1 MGERLPRQTRVA
13 RGPKVDRAAHVLRVP
28 QVRALRE
35 AEQEHCYVLG
45 LDSDMRV
52 LVVHLVA
59 VGTANIAYPHA
70 RDVFRELIRHNC
82 AQFIF
87 IHNHP
92 GGGARPSGGDH
103 EVTAWLRHAGEWL
116 GIPLVAHVLVP
127 GGRRPPVDVGPP
139 PAHEGQRGDQRPP
152 RPSAPTGGPRTPIPH
167 AAVPTR
173 PRHRRR
179 PSSGL

>member
-1 MGERLPRQTRVA
+1 M
-13 RGPKVDRAAHVLRVP
+13 
-28 QVRALRE
+28 
-35 AEQEHCYVLG
+35 LG

-82 AQFIF
+82 SQFVF
-87 IHNHP
+87 VHNHP
-92 GGGARPSGGDH
+92 GGGAIPSGGDR

-127 GGRRPPVDVGPP
+127 GGRRLPVDVGPP
-139 PAHEGQRGDQRPP
+139 PPP
-152 RPSAPTGGPRTPIPH
+152 APSA
-167 AAVPTR
+167 
-173 PRHRRR
+173 
-179 PSSGL
+179 S